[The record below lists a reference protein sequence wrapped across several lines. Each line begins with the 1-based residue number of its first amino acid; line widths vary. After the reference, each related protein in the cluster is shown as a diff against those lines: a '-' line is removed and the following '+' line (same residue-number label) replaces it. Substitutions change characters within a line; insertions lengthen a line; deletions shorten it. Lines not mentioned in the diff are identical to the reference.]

1 MFGYFFGAGDRGR
14 TGTVSLPPDFE
25 SGTSANSITPANI
38 QFKQQGYYT
47 LKYQFV
53 NINYATAFY
62 YYADSIVFVNKKAAA
77 PGNGFSLNLIMPF
90 GPLFFSQ
97 PLRPFL
103 PGAFRL
109 LYRRAWVLS
118 CRPYLLHPKE

>member
-14 TGTVSLPPDFE
+14 TGTVSLPQDLE

-53 NINYATAFY
+53 NINYASAFY
-62 YYADSIVFVNKKAAA
+62 YYADSAVFVNKKAAA

-90 GPLFFSQ
+90 WPLFFSQ
-97 PLRPFL
+97 PLQPFL

-109 LYRRAWVLS
+109 LCRRAWVLS
-118 CRPYLLHPKE
+118 CRPYLLHQKG